1 MRKRN
6 HLIIFICFSSLILS
20 MFLFT
25 ECTIP
30 RGGGTNIFT
39 NGEEY
44 GNENGNEIIINI
56 VPNKGGFSITN
67 GNSTKPIK
75 PNPVTGIL
83 RATIAENSG
92 IIKISKDI
100 DQIEKGSLSSF
111 YYSQGKIFAKHGIA
125 KVGFIKKKLNRITRI
140 PYKDEDYIQDG
151 VNVKKKCVYSIRLGD
166 KDEGKIIIRILKKWI
181 DKIKIELYLALKNA

>member
-20 MFLFT
+20 MILLT
-25 ECTIP
+25 KCAVSI
-30 RGGGTNIFT
+30 GGGTNIFP
-39 NGEEY
+39 NGEGY
-44 GNENGNEIIINI
+44 GNEIIVKI
-56 VPNKGGFSITN
+56 VPRKGGTSETN
-67 GNSTKPIK
+67 GNSTRTIK

-83 RATIAENSG
+83 KSIIVKDSE

-125 KVGFIKKKLNRITRI
+125 KIGFIKKKLNRITKI
-140 PYKDEDYIQDG
+140 PFNDEDYIKYG
-151 VNVKKKCVYSIRLGD
+151 IKVEKECVYSIRLGE
-166 KDEGKIIIRILKKWI
+166 KEGGHIIIRILKKWI
-181 DKIKIELYLALKNA
+181 DKIEIELYLALKNE